1 MIAGV
6 HFSFFCCSDTFPYYN
21 IFIFMKD
28 SHYYLIPP
36 CTDDRLFQIL
46 CVWKY
51 LYFALCFNWYIFLA
65 TEFEFAKNLLQHFF
79 KKVFVLPSSFMYTCG
94 PMCLYIYHMPVHSS
108 YLWTWE
114 KEELDPLELQS
125 QGAASCLMW
134 VMGINPRSSDRV
146 AGWQPW
152 SIPGCS
158 LSHCSSHFDIALH
171 LLAGVASDHTL
182 IFCGGRL
189 GSHCAVCAVL
199 EFPHKT
205 SWPWICSAPLPLFPE
220 CWDWRRGHSAC
231 RCYLCSPVC
240 KSFTPHTLGALLQHS
255 RSAVVSLKF
264 KDGFYS
270 SLLTPST
277 HPGNA
282 QSLLWTHSFYLS
294 NSAWLRSC
302 LNFPFLSPQPGHLHL
317 GSKRWLITGL
327 TSFKYH
333 FSGITALSV
342 WCSVP
347 EGC

>member
-1 MIAGV
+1 MGPCVYTYTTCLSIV
-6 HFSFFCCSDTFPYYN
+6 H
-21 IFIFMKD
+21 
-28 SHYYLIPP
+28 
-36 CTDDRLFQIL
+36 
-46 CVWKY
+46 
-51 LYFALCFNWYIFLA
+51 
-65 TEFEFAKNLLQHFF
+65 
-79 KKVFVLPSSFMYTCG
+79 TCG
-94 PMCLYIYHMPVHSS
+94 HEKKRNWIPWNYSHRVRRAVWCG
-108 YLWTWE
+108 WWE
-114 KEELDPLELQS
+114 SIPGPLKEWQADNH
-125 QGAASCLMW
+125 GA
-134 VMGINPRSSDRV
+134 
-146 AGWQPW
+146 
-152 SIPGCS
+152 IPGCS
-158 LSHCSSHFDIALH
+158 LSHCGSHFDIALH

-199 EFPHKT
+199 EFPRKT

-255 RSAVVSLKF
+255 HWAVVSLEF

-270 SLLTPST
+270 SLLTPSI

-302 LNFPFLSPQPGHLHL
+302 LNFPFLSPQPGHFHL